1 MNEFAAI
8 VSRLKSGCP
17 ATLTRTADGNVYTR
31 RFIPTQ
37 RLILLGA
44 GHVAQPV
51 CHIASM
57 LDFAV
62 TVVDD
67 REAFC
72 NAQRFPDAAQ
82 TLCMQFT
89 DAIAALQI
97 TAGDYVCVLTRGHS
111 YDATCL
117 RQLLR
122 GEFPA
127 YLGMISSKHRAEGL
141 LEALEKEGFDPQ
153 RLAQIHSPIGL
164 PIQASTPAEIAVSI
178 CAELIAHRKAASGT
192 DATILTQT
200 NPDLRALTFLAQTH
214 TPRAMLLVL
223 QTSGSTPVKS
233 GAMMGVDAL
242 GNGYGTI
249 GGGGGE
255 AAAMAKAR
263 RSIGTGKQA
272 VFTVAMDNAVAA
284 ERGLV
289 CGGTMRVLLEDLP
302 VEE

>member
-1 MNEFAAI
+1 MNEFASI
-8 VSRLKSGCP
+8 VSQLKSGRP
-17 ATLTRTADGNVYTR
+17 ATLTRTVDGAVYTR

-111 YDATCL
+111 FDAVCL

-127 YLGMISSKHRAEGL
+127 YLGMISSKHRAAGL
-141 LEALEKEGFDPQ
+141 LEVLEAEGFASQ
-153 RLAQIHSPIGL
+153 QLAKIHSPIGL
-164 PIQASTPAEIAVSI
+164 PIQAATPAEIAVSI
-178 CAELIAHRKAASGT
+178 CAELIAHRRAVSDT
-192 DATILTQT
+192 DATVLAQT
-200 NPDLRALTFLAQTH
+200 NPDLCALTFLAQMH

-263 RSIGTGKQA
+263 RSIGTGKRE

-302 VEE
+302 VED